1 MSTKLDTFLNL
12 VDQQVDISIY
22 VWGAQGQLLSSS
34 EVTPEWIRA
43 KTMRNTRA
51 SIATREQNAKYA
63 INLYNKRKGIKGAMA
78 FDCSGLT
85 CWGLEKCG
93 AMPKGFDETANT
105 LYHVYCEPISASELK
120 PGDLV
125 FHYSD
130 GKADHVGVFIGNGY
144 ADEAR
149 SSKYGVVRTKLS
161 DRSWNRYG
169 RLKVFKNQMPVTP
182 VTPTPKP
189 TPTTGGTCEVT
200 TKIVK
205 KGVTGECVKSLQRLL
220 KALGYKDSDGKAI
233 SIDGECG
240 SKTEAAIKNFQ
251 KAKGLS
257 VDGICGSNTWD
268 KIING

>member
-1 MSTKLDTFLNL
+1 MSTKLEMFLDL
-12 VDQQVDISIY
+12 VSQQVDKSIY
-22 VWGAQGQLLSSS
+22 VWGAQGELLTAI
-34 EVTPEWIRA
+34 TPAWITA
-43 KTMRNTRA
+43 KTMKNTRA
-51 SIATREQNAKYA
+51 SVEARQQNANRA
-63 INLYNKRKGIKGAMA
+63 IALYNKRKGIKGAMA
-78 FDCSGLT
+78 FDCSGLV

-93 AMPKGFDETANT
+93 AMPKGFDETAAT
-105 LYHVYCEPISASELK
+105 LQRIYCEPIDKSELK

-125 FHYSD
+125 FHYAD
-130 GKADHVGVFIGNGY
+130 GKADHVGIFIGSGY
-144 ADEAR
+144 ADEAK

-182 VTPTPKP
+182 VTPPPKP
-189 TPTTGGTCEVT
+189 TPITGGTCEVT

-220 KALGYKDSDGKAI
+220 KALGYKDGDGKAI

-257 VDGICGSNTWD
+257 DDGICGSKTWD